1 MKSEASWIEYCL
13 NARLYIGKPCLAQ
26 MVSLGLAR
34 IVIFQW
40 VFLREWYTLSL
51 RQDNPIIHRNRD
63 VCSCGNIQIMCNHE
77 QCLIVF
83 FLGDKKQLQ

>member
-34 IVIFQW
+34 IV
-40 VFLREWYTLSL
+40 VFNGR
-51 RQDNPIIHRNRD
+51 
-63 VCSCGNIQIMCNHE
+63 SCGNGIHYRCGRITP
-77 QCLIVF
+77 LSIGIVMSARAAISRSCVTMSSV
-83 FLGDKKQLQ
+83 